1 MALAGCLELWS
12 AVLQPAAEHTR
23 HAALADAC
31 QFLVP
36 LPTHA
41 LRHVHSSHTLATQTH
56 TLCLPSA
63 LLRHSQHA
71 HQQRTQQVHGAA
83 PLLPTDER
91 QQLLADS
98 EVSPTCCCRCMW
110 RCLCYQLADSE
121 LSLCC
126 CRCMMYGLL
135 SYEDADEY
143 FRSKKGSVA
152 AK

>member
-1 MALAGCLELWS
+1 
-12 AVLQPAAEHTR
+12 
-23 HAALADAC
+23 
-31 QFLVP
+31 
-36 LPTHA
+36 
-41 LRHVHSSHTLATQTH
+41 
-56 TLCLPSA
+56 
-63 LLRHSQHA
+63 
-71 HQQRTQQVHGAA
+71 
-83 PLLPTDER
+83 
-91 QQLLADS
+91 
-98 EVSPTCCCRCMW
+98 MW